1 MMLSIFFIYKMNSTT
16 IKKIGA
22 FCYPH
27 HVSTSMKKIVS
38 LLVKTPENLY
48 GKREKNTH

>member
-1 MMLSIFFIYKMNSTT
+1 MNSTT

-27 HVSTSMKKIVS
+27 HVNTSMKKIVS
-38 LLVKTPENLY
+38 LLMKTLENLY
-48 GKREKNTH
+48 DKREKNIH